1 MQNRLILP
9 RKAHSRGI
17 YPAELVL
24 PGISRREIHLET
36 RIILRE
42 AAAGGRGR
50 PLVGQDHTGQTA
62 DGPKETDARRR
73 TRNTIIRVTQCGAPM
88 SLMTSAEMPRREFLL
103 DMGRRGARYPY
114 PRETYRNNPPGQPTG
129 TTHRNPRPLRLI
141 HTPTIEYLEQL
152 HIRSY
157 NKLIRISALN
167 LCYFS
172 SL

>member
-24 PGISRREIHLET
+24 PGISRREIHMET

-62 DGPKETDARRR
+62 DGPKETDPEH
-73 TRNTIIRVTQCGAPM
+73 NYSSHPV
-88 SLMTSAEMPRREFLL
+88 
-103 DMGRRGARYPY
+103 RGSDVFDDQR
-114 PRETYRNNPPGQPTG
+114 
-129 TTHRNPRPLRLI
+129 
-141 HTPTIEYLEQL
+141 
-152 HIRSY
+152 
-157 NKLIRISALN
+157 
-167 LCYFS
+167 
-172 SL
+172 

>member
-24 PGISRREIHLET
+24 PGISRREIHMET

-62 DGPKETDARRR
+62 DGPKETDPRRR
-73 TRNTIIRVTQCGAPM
+73 TQGDGTQETDPEHNY
-88 SLMTSAEMPRREFLL
+88 SSHPV
-103 DMGRRGARYPY
+103 RGSDVFDDQR
-114 PRETYRNNPPGQPTG
+114 
-129 TTHRNPRPLRLI
+129 
-141 HTPTIEYLEQL
+141 
-152 HIRSY
+152 
-157 NKLIRISALN
+157 
-167 LCYFS
+167 
-172 SL
+172 

>member
-42 AAAGGRGR
+42 AAAGGEGR

-62 DGPKETDARRR
+62 DGPKETDPRRR

-88 SLMTSAEMPRREFLL
+88 SLMTSTEMPRREFLL

-114 PRETYRNNPPGQPTG
+114 PRETYRNNPLGLPTG
-129 TTHRNPRPLRLI
+129 TTHRNNPPQPSASTAHTHPHHRIPRA
-141 HTPTIEYLEQL
+141 TAY
-152 HIRSY
+152 
-157 NKLIRISALN
+157 
-167 LCYFS
+167 
-172 SL
+172 SLLQ

>member
-24 PGISRREIHLET
+24 PGISRREIHMET

-50 PLVGQDHTGQTA
+50 PLVGQDHTCQTA
-62 DGPKETDARRR
+62 DGPKETDPRRR

-114 PRETYRNNPPGQPTG
+114 PRETYRNNLPEQPTG
-129 TTHRNPRPLRLI
+129 TTHRDNPPGQPTATLGLYGSYTPPPSNTSNNCI
-141 HTPTIEYLEQL
+141 FAPTI
-152 HIRSY
+152 
-157 NKLIRISALN
+157 N
-167 LCYFS
+167 
-172 SL
+172 